1 MLKIVQSSTTETIN
15 RWIRWN
21 ITVETAITQK
31 EF

>member
-1 MLKIVQSSTTETIN
+1 MLKIVQNSTIETIN